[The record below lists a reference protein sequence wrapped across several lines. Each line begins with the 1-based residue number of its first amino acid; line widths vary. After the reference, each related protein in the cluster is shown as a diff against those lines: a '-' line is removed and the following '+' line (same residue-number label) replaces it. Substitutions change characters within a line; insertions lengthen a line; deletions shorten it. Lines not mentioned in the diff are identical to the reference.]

1 MATAK
6 QAERVKKEARIRAW
20 AARRACSAFRGFARR
35 TSLVKR
41 GAVLLA
47 LVALVLALPRE
58 AHAAPESQ
66 PVAASA
72 PLYRVSLLTMGPG
85 DPFVTLFGHDA
96 LLVERTGLPPL
107 VYNFGMYTEAAIAP
121 HHVLGGTLRYFLEPA
136 HFART
141 VRMYRGQDRAV
152 VEQSLDLDPAV
163 AERLAAAL
171 SINSRP
177 ENAAYH
183 YDFARDNCTTRV
195 RDALDR
201 ALDGALRR
209 SLVGTARRTYRDHA
223 LRFTAHDWPLYFL
236 FDLGLGRSVDRP
248 LSAWD
253 DAYLPDRLMDA
264 VRQVRLPGPN
274 GPRPLVSA
282 EKALVVTRR
291 APTPEMPP
299 VRAPWHAL
307 AGAVIGG
314 CLAWA
319 GRRPGPRLRVVLGL
333 GSAAVGFVTGLLGV
347 WVLLLLG
354 TKVHPATHE
363 NFNAVVCPP
372 LALWLVVPGVA
383 VALGRASGARR
394 LARATAVV
402 AATSALGLAA
412 ATLAGQES
420 YRVALLV
427 LPLFSGAWLG
437 ARAAL
442 RRA

>member
-1 MATAK
+1 
-6 QAERVKKEARIRAW
+6 
-20 AARRACSAFRGFARR
+20 
-35 TSLVKR
+35 
-41 GAVLLA
+41 
-47 LVALVLALPRE
+47 
-58 AHAAPESQ
+58 
-66 PVAASA
+66 
-72 PLYRVSLLTMGPG
+72 MGPG
-85 DPFVTLFGHDA
+85 DPFVTMFGHDA
-96 LLVERTGLPPL
+96 LLVERTGLPAL

-136 HFART
+136 HLGRILRVFRAQNRSI
-141 VRMYRGQDRAV
+141 VR
-152 VEQSLDLDPAV
+152 QSLDLEPAA

-171 SINSRP
+171 SVNSRP
-177 ENAAYH
+177 ENAGYA

-201 ALDGALRR
+201 ALDGALKR
-209 SLVGTARRTYRDHA
+209 SLTGTARRTYRDHA

-248 LSAWD
+248 LSVWD
-253 DAYLPDRLMDA
+253 DAFLPERLMDDL
-264 VRQVRLPGPN
+264 RQVRLSGPN
-274 GPRPLVSA
+274 GPRPLVGHETHLAFA
-282 EKALVVTRR
+282 ERP
-291 APTPEMPP
+291 PTPEMPP

-307 AGAVIGG
+307 AGAFLGA

-319 GRRPGPRLRVVLGL
+319 GRRPGPKFRVVLGL
-333 GSAAVGFVTGLLGV
+333 GSACVGLVTGLLGV

-354 TKVHPATHE
+354 TKVHAATHG
-363 NFNAVVCPP
+363 NFNLVVCPP

-383 VALGRASGARR
+383 VARGRASGAGR
-394 LARATAVV
+394 LTRATGVV

-442 RRA
+442 RRAG